1 MPVERKGRYMTASR
15 DELSKWLG
23 REAGTRQPIHIT
35 QTTDSDLL
43 ADLRRGLKELR
54 GSRKK

>member
-1 MPVERKGRYMTASR
+1 MPVERKGRNMTASR

-23 REAGTRQPIHIT
+23 REAGTRQPVHIT
-35 QTTDSDLL
+35 QTTDEDLL
-43 ADLRRGLKELR
+43 QDLRRGLKELR

>member
-23 REAGTRQPIHIT
+23 REAGTRQPVHIT

-43 ADLRRGLKELR
+43 GDLRRGLRELR
-54 GSRKK
+54 ESRKK